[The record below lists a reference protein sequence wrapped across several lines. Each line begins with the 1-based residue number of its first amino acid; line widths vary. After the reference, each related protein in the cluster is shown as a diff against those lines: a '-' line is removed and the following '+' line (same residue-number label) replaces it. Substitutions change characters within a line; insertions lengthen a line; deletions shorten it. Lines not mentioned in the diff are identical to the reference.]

1 MAIRAKRGWRHK
13 AVRGQSLNQEDPAE
27 DVLLAIRVTDRTST
41 RPAPVRGSVPELVPR
56 EVFGA
61 AEKEQTKADEQ
72 ANQQIE
78 AFALKPD
85 DVSKFR
91 C

>member
-1 MAIRAKRGWRHK
+1 
-13 AVRGQSLNQEDPAE
+13 
-27 DVLLAIRVTDRTST
+27 
-41 RPAPVRGSVPELVPR
+41 VRGSVPELVPR

-85 DVSKFR
+85 DVLSKFR